1 MAGSPNDYSMVFTTR
16 GLAALEKEAIR
27 LAVELEADGAPAQA
41 SLVRRAFI
49 DLLAELRGIATTIA
63 QLAHTEIQDEE
74 LATRVRPA
82 PTGDHP
88 SLQDFI
94 GESHPL
100 TGIEGA
106 VGVNYEP
113 ALAQAGL
120 YWWELHEEGSSVHVG
135 REVRGFFQPGNARP
149 SGAEFRVH
157 PLFAPVGRGP
167 KMTIQNP
174 IPERAF
180 VRHGAAVAEAEW
192 HGMIRAAKG
201 RFTASCAAAVA
212 AAPPPRPRG
221 PVGRGPGRRRP

>member
-1 MAGSPNDYSMVFTTR
+1 MPGNPSDYSIVLTTR

-27 LAVELEADGAPAQA
+27 LALQLEADGAPAQA

-49 DLLAELRGIATTIA
+49 DLLAELRGIAISISA
-63 QLAHTEIQDEE
+63 KAHDEIRDDE

-94 GESHPL
+94 GESAPL

-106 VGVNYEP
+106 VGINDESVLD
-113 ALAQAGL
+113 AAGL
-120 YWWELHEEGSSVHVG
+120 YWWELHELGSDVHVG
-135 REVRGFFQPGNARP
+135 REVVGFFQPGGARP
-149 SGAEFRVH
+149 SQAEFRQH
-157 PLFAPVGRGP
+157 PLFAPSGRGP

-180 VRHGAAVAEAEW
+180 VRHGGHVAEAEW
-192 HGMIRAAKG
+192 HGLIRAAKA
-201 RFTASCAAAVA
+201 RFTAACAAAVA
-212 AAPPPRPRG
+212 AAPPPRPKGPPVRG
-221 PVGRGPGRRRP
+221 ARRRRP